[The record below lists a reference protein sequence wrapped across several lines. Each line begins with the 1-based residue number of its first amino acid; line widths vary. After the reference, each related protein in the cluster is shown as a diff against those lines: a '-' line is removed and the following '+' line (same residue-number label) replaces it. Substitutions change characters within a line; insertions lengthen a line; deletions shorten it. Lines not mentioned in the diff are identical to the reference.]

1 MLTIAHVTHE
11 AVQKIG
17 GIGAVLDGLITARP
31 YREAVGRTILVGPL
45 FSRRGAAADRLGPGG
60 TVLFSSFDGIG
71 GDAVAAGLRD
81 VCGRY
86 GVDIV
91 YGRKP
96 MVAPEGRE
104 RVEVEVLLVDVHS
117 IQQAA
122 LGLVKFRLFEGFG
135 VASDKFEHV
144 WDFEQY
150 VRLAGP
156 AVDGLKALGVK
167 SSCVVVAHE
176 FMGMPTALLAML
188 DKEGDF
194 RGVFHA
200 HEAATVRRIVE
211 DHPGQDVAFYNLMRR
226 GRRAG
231 KTVTDYFGDQSD
243 YFKHVLVDAAKH
255 CQCVLAVGP
264 EVVEELKFL
273 SRDFERVDVRLA
285 YNGIP
290 ARAITSAEA
299 AASKRR
305 LQDYCQNLLGW
316 RPDYVFTHVA
326 RLVRSKGLWRDLM
339 VMEHVDEALRR
350 EGKTAVLLVL
360 ATETGLP
367 RRHEE
372 IVNLERG
379 WEWPVAHREGYPDLT
394 HGEAAFYAGVQAFNA
409 RARSS
414 RTVFINQFGFD
425 RVTCGERMQEEMEF
439 WDIRRGSDAEFGQSI
454 YEPFGIAQL
463 EALSFGAICVI
474 SSVCGC
480 AGFVEAAAGERGSLN
495 VIAPDFTKLENDG
508 VSDQAL
514 LAMTAAQRERI
525 ERHVAERTAA
535 VLMERLPRTPTEK
548 ELAIRRGSELAEKM
562 SWDVVARDYFL
573 PGMESALRRGVE
585 VQRV

>member
-60 TVLFSSFDGIG
+60 TVLFSSIDGIG
-71 GDAVAAGLRD
+71 GDGAAAGLRD
-81 VCGRY
+81 VCGRF

-96 MVAPEGRE
+96 VTAPESGE
-104 RVEVEVLLVDVHS
+104 KVEVEALLVDVHS
-117 IQQAA
+117 VQQAA
-122 LGLVKFRLFEGFG
+122 LGLVKFRLFEAYG
-135 VASDKFEHV
+135 VASDRFEHV

-156 AVDGLKALGVK
+156 AVEGLKALGVT
-167 SSCVVVAHE
+167 SSCAVVAHE
-176 FMGMPTALLAML
+176 FMGMPTALLAMA
-188 DKEGDF
+188 DKEADF

-211 DHPGQDVAFYNLMRR
+211 DHPGQDVTFYNLMRR

-231 KTVTDYFGDQSD
+231 KTVTDYFGDQSG
-243 YFKHVLVDAAKH
+243 YFKHALVEAAKH
-255 CQCVLAVGP
+255 CHAVLAVGP

-290 ARAITSAEA
+290 SRAISAAEA
-299 AASKRR
+299 ARSKRR
-305 LQDYCQNLLGW
+305 LQQYCETLLGW
-316 RPDYVFTHVA
+316 SPDYVFTHVT

-339 VMEHVDEALRR
+339 VMEHVDSALRR
-350 EGKTAVLLVL
+350 EGKSAVLLVL
-360 ATETGLP
+360 ATETGGP
-367 RRHEE
+367 RSHEE
-372 IVNLERG
+372 ILHQERG
-379 WEWPVAHREGYPDLT
+379 WRWPVAHREGYPDLT
-394 HGEAAFYAGVQAFNA
+394 HGEAAFYAGVQEFNA
-409 RARSS
+409 RARNC
-414 RTVFINQFGFD
+414 RAVFINQFGFD
-425 RVTCGERMQEEMEF
+425 RATCGERMPEDMEF
-439 WDIRRGSDAEFGQSI
+439 WDIRRGSDAEFGQSV

-480 AGFVEAAAGERGSLN
+480 AGFVAAAAGGASPN
-495 VIAPDFTKLENDG
+495 VIVPDYTKVEPEDVG
-508 VSDQAL
+508 DQAL
-514 LAMTAAQRERI
+514 LSMTAVQRERI
-525 ERHVAERTAA
+525 ERLVAERTAA
-535 VLMERLPRTPTEK
+535 TLMERLPRTPREK
-548 ELAIRRGSELAEKM
+548 ELAVRRGGELAGKM
-562 SWDVVARDYFL
+562 SWEVVARDYFL
-573 PGMESALRRGVE
+573 PGIEAALRHGMIVK
-585 VQRV
+585 RV

>member
-17 GIGAVLDGLITARP
+17 GIGAVLDGLITAWP
-31 YREAVGRTILVGPL
+31 YRDAVGRTIVIGPL

-60 TVLFSSFDGIG
+60 TVLFSSIDGIG
-71 GDAVAAGLRD
+71 GDGAAAGLRD
-81 VCGRY
+81 VCGRF

-91 YGRKP
+91 YGRRP
-96 MVAPEGRE
+96 LFAPESGE
-104 RVEVEVLLVDVHS
+104 RVEVEALLVDVHS

-122 LGLVKFRLFEGFG
+122 LGLVKFRLFEAYGI
-135 VASDKFEHV
+135 ASDKFEHI
-144 WDFEQY
+144 WDYEQY

-156 AVDGLKALGVK
+156 AVEGLKALGVK
-167 SSCVVVAHE
+167 SQCVVVAHE

-188 DKEGDF
+188 DTEGDF

-211 DHPGQDVAFYNLMRR
+211 DHPGHDVAFYNLMRR
-226 GRRAG
+226 GLRAG
-231 KTVTDYFGDQSD
+231 KSVGDYFGDQSG
-243 YFKHVLVDAAKH
+243 YFKHALVEAARH
-255 CQCVLAVGP
+255 CQSVLAVGP

-273 SRDFERVDVRLA
+273 SRDFEHVDVRLA

-290 ARAITSAEA
+290 SRAISASEA
-299 AASKRR
+299 ARSKRR
-305 LQDYCQNLLGW
+305 LQQYCETLLGW
-316 RPDYVFTHVA
+316 TPDYVFTHVT

-360 ATETGLP
+360 ATETGGP
-367 RRHEE
+367 RSHEE
-372 IVNLERG
+372 IVNQERG
-379 WEWPVAHREGYPDLT
+379 WHWPVAHREGYPDLT
-394 HGEAAFYAGVQAFNA
+394 HGEAVFYAGVQEFNA
-409 RARSS
+409 RARNS
-414 RTVFINQFGFD
+414 RAVFINQFGFD
-425 RVTCGERMQEEMEF
+425 RMTCGERMAEEMEF
-439 WDIRRGSDAEFGQSI
+439 WDIRRGSDAEFGQSV

-463 EALSFGAICVI
+463 EALSYGATCVI

-480 AGFVEAAAGERGSLN
+480 AGFVEAAAGGATPN
-495 VIAPDFTKLENDG
+495 VIVPDYTKLENEG
-508 VSDQAL
+508 VGDPAL

-525 ERHVAERTAA
+525 ERHVAEQTAA

-548 ELAIRRGSELAEKM
+548 ELAIRRGGELAAKM
-562 SWDVVARDYFL
+562 SWDVVAREYIV
-573 PGMESALRRGVE
+573 PALRAALTRESE
-585 VQRV
+585 VRRV